1 VCRFYSQTNPSLR
14 ANEDKHFKTEKEIEM
29 KTQYQRYE
37 AEADQLSQV
46 KPTPQSRARLQ
57 FLLSSMA
64 TLREFGMQNSD
75 SPRTASNGAADF
87 RKKFLSQEARVY
99 TPLNETNNGQIIP
112 SDFEVR
118 LKNLMLADGP
128 LFAGSTLL
136 TSIYAKT
143 MTPTKV
149 AVSDDLAQPGIIA
162 GENVALTNDAE
173 LTGLSG
179 ITVGNASSR
188 FSTGMLLASV
198 SLAEDVAPESFEQIV
213 MKAAS
218 SRLSR
223 IQNATFLASLKT
235 ALALNSSAAVAAGG
249 ASITAANVYSL
260 VSAVGA
266 AYRTSPSAAFIVSS
280 AKQTAIG
287 ALVTAGG
294 GEREFPEILSANPT
308 LLGYPVFVVAAAAAA
323 DILFGD
329 FSYLYCKSTP
339 VELRVLRERFRADGF
354 YGYLLSERAEGKW
367 SVSATSNSP
376 VKYLTFP

>member
-1 VCRFYSQTNPSLR
+1 MQ
-14 ANEDKHFKTEKEIEM
+14 
-29 KTQYQRYE
+29 TQYQRYE

-46 KPTPQSRARLQ
+46 KPTPQTRARLQ
-57 FLLSSMA
+57 FLLSSMK

-75 SPRTASNGAADF
+75 SPLTPSDAPSFRKMFLSPEARTYQPLSLSSGAA
-87 RKKFLSQEARVY
+87 L
-99 TPLNETNNGQIIP
+99 IP

-118 LKNLMLADGP
+118 LKTLMLADGP
-128 LFAGSTLL
+128 LFAGSSLL
-136 TSIYAKT
+136 TNIYSKK
-143 MTPTKV
+143 MTGTKIGV
-149 AVSDDLAQPGIIA
+149 VDDLSSPGIVA
-162 GENVALTNDAE
+162 SENTALNNDAE
-173 LTGLSG
+173 LPGLSG
-179 ITVGNASSR
+179 ITIGTNSAR
-188 FSTGMLLASV
+188 FSTGILLASV
-198 SLAEDVAPESFEQIV
+198 ALAEDVAPEGFEQIV
-213 MKAAS
+213 AKAAS
-218 SRLSR
+218 ARLGR
-223 IQNATFLASLKT
+223 IENATFLSALKT
-235 ALALNSSAAVAAGG
+235 ALASNSSAAVAAGG

-308 LLGYPVFVVAAAAAA
+308 LLGYPVHVVAAAAAA

-339 VELRVLRERFRADGF
+339 VELRVLRERFVVDGY
-354 YGYLLSERAEGKW
+354 YGYLLSERAEPKW

>member
-1 VCRFYSQTNPSLR
+1 VCRFHSQPSPSLW

-29 KTQYQRYE
+29 QTQYQRYE

-46 KPTPQSRARLQ
+46 KPTPQTRARLQ
-57 FLLSSMA
+57 FLLSSMK

-75 SPRTASNGAADF
+75 SPLTPSDAPSFRKMFLSPEARTYQPLSLSSGAA
-87 RKKFLSQEARVY
+87 L
-99 TPLNETNNGQIIP
+99 IP

-118 LKNLMLADGP
+118 LKTLMLADGP
-128 LFAGSTLL
+128 LFAGSSLL
-136 TSIYAKT
+136 TNIYSKK
-143 MTPTKV
+143 MTGTKIGV
-149 AVSDDLAQPGIIA
+149 VDDLSSPGIVA
-162 GENVALTNDAE
+162 SENTALNNDAE
-173 LTGLSG
+173 LPGLSG
-179 ITVGNASSR
+179 ITIGTNSAR
-188 FSTGMLLASV
+188 FSTGILLASV
-198 SLAEDVAPESFEQIV
+198 ALAEDVAPEGFEQIV
-213 MKAAS
+213 AKAAS
-218 SRLSR
+218 ARLGR
-223 IQNATFLASLKT
+223 IENATFLSALKT
-235 ALALNSSAAVAAGG
+235 ALASNSSAAVAAGG

-308 LLGYPVFVVAAAAAA
+308 LLGYPVHVVAAAAAA

-339 VELRVLRERFRADGF
+339 VELRVLRERFVVDGY
-354 YGYLLSERAEGKW
+354 YGYLLSERAEPKW